1 MNSKTQDNLIA
12 AIRKNIP
19 EGTNL
24 TNYLSDILNIG
35 RESVYRRLRGE
46 ISFTFEEVANLSYNL
61 NISIDNLIGMKKDS
75 SALFNIHMLQKI
87 DYFDIYVNKMLEYGR
102 LFNETSAKMPTKARM
117 SVNTLPYFFHI
128 NYEALSKLRIYKWL
142 YQNQKIKPGDKY
154 ADFIL
159 PQKVFDAHRKFFQDI
174 QIVPNITIIMDNN
187 VFWSVTKDIEYF
199 LKRNLLSDEEFSVLK
214 KELHG
219 IVDFIEKMST
229 EGKCP
234 YGAEA
239 EMYISAV
246 DLEASYL
253 HYEYGDNQFSQVRI
267 YSISAI
273 DSFDLGIC
281 KIQKEWIE
289 SQKRYS
295 VLISGSGEMQRFE
308 YMNKQREYIENMSKE
323 GRWI

>member
-1 MNSKTQDNLIA
+1 MNNKLQDNLIA
-12 AIRKNIP
+12 TIREAIP

-24 TNYLSDILNIG
+24 TNYLSDMLNIG

-46 ISFTFEEVANLSYNL
+46 INFTFEEIVILSREL
-61 NISIDNLIGMKKDS
+61 NFSLDNLVGVKKDAN
-75 SALFNIHMLQKI
+75 ALFNIHMLQKI
-87 DYFDIYVNKMLEYGR
+87 DYFDIYVNKILEYGK
-102 LFNETSAKMPTKARM
+102 LFRETSAQMQTRARM
-117 SVNTLPYFFHI
+117 SVNTIPYFFHI
-128 NYEALSKLRIYKWL
+128 SYEALSKLRIYKWL

-154 ADFIL
+154 SDFML
-159 PQKVFDAHRKFFQDI
+159 PKKIYDAHDVFFKDI
-174 QIVPNITIIMDNN
+174 QTVPNITIIMDNN

-199 LKRNLLSDEEFSVLK
+199 LKRNLLSDDDLIVLK
-214 KELHG
+214 KELHRM
-219 IVDFIEKMST
+219 VDVIEKMAT
-229 EGKCP
+229 EGICRNGVKV
-234 YGAEA
+234 

-253 HYEYGDNQFSQVRI
+253 HYEYGENQFAQVRI

-281 KIQKEWIE
+281 EIQKLWME

-295 VLISGSGEMQRFE
+295 VLISESGEMQRFE
-308 YMNKQREYIENMSKE
+308 YMNKQREYIENISKE

>member
-1 MNSKTQDNLIA
+1 MNNKIQDVLIA
-12 AIRKNIP
+12 KIR
-19 EGTNL
+19 ESVSEDTNL

-46 ISFTFEEVANLSYNL
+46 INFTFEEVAILSDNLGF
-61 NISIDNLIGMKKDS
+61 SIDNMLGVKKGS
-75 SALFNIHMLQKI
+75 NALFNIHMLQKI
-87 DYFDIYVNKMLEYGR
+87 DYIDIYVNKMLDYGK
-102 LFNETSAKMPTKARM
+102 LFRETSAQMTTKARI
-117 SVNTLPYFFHI
+117 SANTLPYFFHI
-128 NYEALSKLRIYKWL
+128 SYEALSKLRIYKWL

-154 ADFIL
+154 ADFLL
-159 PQKVFDAHRKFFQDI
+159 PKKVLDAHHTFHQDI
-174 QIVPNITIIMDNN
+174 QTVPHITMIMDNN

-199 LKRNLLSDEEFSVLK
+199 LKRNLLSDDDLLVLK
-214 KELHG
+214 QEMHRM
-219 IVDFIEKMST
+219 VDILEKMAT
-229 EGKCP
+229 EEICRNGV
-234 YGAEA
+234 EV

-253 HYEYGDNQFSQVRI
+253 HYEYGENQFSQVRI

-273 DSFDLGIC
+273 DSFDPGVC
-281 KIQKEWIE
+281 RIQKQWME

-308 YMNKQREYIENMSKE
+308 YMNKQREYIDSISKE

>member
-1 MNSKTQDNLIA
+1 MNNKLQDNLITT
-12 AIRKNIP
+12 IRDTVP

-24 TNYLSDILNIG
+24 TNYLSDTLNIG

-46 ISFTFEEVANLSYNL
+46 INFTFEEIAILSREL
-61 NISIDNLIGMKKDS
+61 NFSLDNLIGIKKGS
-75 SALFNIHMLQKI
+75 NALFNIHMLQKI
-87 DYFDIYVNKMLEYGR
+87 DYFDIYVNKMLEYGKMFR
-102 LFNETSAKMPTKARM
+102 ESSAQMPTKARL
-117 SVNTLPYFFHI
+117 SANTIPYFFHV

-159 PQKVFDAHRKFFQDI
+159 PQKVLDAHHSFHKDI
-174 QIVPNITIIMDNN
+174 QTVRNIAIIMDNN
-187 VFWSVTKDIEYF
+187 VFWSVTKEIEYF
-199 LKRNLLSDEEFSVLK
+199 LKRNLLSDDDLIVLK
-214 KELHG
+214 KELHRM
-219 IVDFIEKMST
+219 VDAIEKMAIN
-229 EGKCP
+229 GICGNGVKI
-234 YGAEA
+234 

-253 HYEYGDNQFSQVRI
+253 HYEYGDNQFAQVRI

-273 DSFDLGIC
+273 DSFDPGIC
-281 KIQKEWIE
+281 EIQKKWME

-295 VLISGSGEMQRFE
+295 VLISESGEMQRFE
-308 YMNKQREYIENMSKE
+308 YMNKQREYIENISKE

>member
-1 MNSKTQDNLIA
+1 MNNKIQENLIA
-12 AIRKNIP
+12 TIREVIP

-46 ISFTFEEVANLSYNL
+46 INFTFEEVAILSKEL
-61 NISIDNLIGMKKDS
+61 NFSLDNLIGIKKDS
-75 SALFNIHMLQKI
+75 NALFNIHMLQKM
-87 DYFDIYVNKMLEYGR
+87 DYFDIYVNKILEYGK
-102 LFNETSAKMPTKARM
+102 LFRESSAQMQTRARM
-117 SVNTLPYFFHI
+117 SVNTIPYFFHI
-128 NYEALSKLRIYKWL
+128 SYEALSKLRIYKWL

-154 ADFIL
+154 SDFLL
-159 PQKVFDAHRKFFQDI
+159 PKRIYDTHDAFFKDI
-174 QIVPNITIIMDNN
+174 QTVPNITIIMDNN

-199 LKRNLLSDEEFSVLK
+199 LKRNLLSDDDLIILK
-214 KELHG
+214 KELHRM
-219 IVDFIEKMST
+219 VDVIEKMAT
-229 EGKCP
+229 EGVCRNGVKV
-234 YGAEA
+234 

-253 HYEYGDNQFSQVRI
+253 HYEYGDNQFAQVRI

-273 DSFDLGIC
+273 DSFDPGIC
-281 KIQKEWIE
+281 TIQKQWME

-295 VLISGSGEMQRFE
+295 VLISESGEMQRFE
-308 YMNKQREYIENMSKE
+308 YMNKQREYIDNISKE

>member
-1 MNSKTQDNLIA
+1 MNNKIQENLIA
-12 AIRKNIP
+12 TIRETIP

-46 ISFTFEEVANLSYNL
+46 INFTFEEVAILSKEL
-61 NISIDNLIGMKKDS
+61 NFSLDNLIGINKDS
-75 SALFNIHMLQKI
+75 NALFNIHMLQKI
-87 DYFDIYVNKMLEYGR
+87 DYFDIYVNKIMEYGK
-102 LFNETSAKMPTKARM
+102 LFRESSAQMPTRARM
-117 SVNTLPYFFHI
+117 SVNTIPYFFHI
-128 NYEALSKLRIYKWL
+128 SYEALSKLRIYKWL

-154 ADFIL
+154 SDFLL
-159 PQKVFDAHRKFFQDI
+159 PKKIYDTHDAFFKDI
-174 QIVPNITIIMDNN
+174 QTVPNITIIMDNN

-199 LKRNLLSDEEFSVLK
+199 LKRNLLSDDDLIILK
-214 KELHG
+214 KELHRM
-219 IVDFIEKMST
+219 VDVIEKMAT
-229 EGKCP
+229 EGVCRNGVKV
-234 YGAEA
+234 

-253 HYEYGDNQFSQVRI
+253 HYEYGDNQFAQVRI

-273 DSFDLGIC
+273 DSFDPGIC
-281 KIQKEWIE
+281 TIQKQWME

-295 VLISGSGEMQRFE
+295 VLISESGEMQRFE
-308 YMNKQREYIENMSKE
+308 YMNKQREYIDNISKE

>member
-1 MNSKTQDNLIA
+1 MNNKMQDDLIA
-12 AIRKNIP
+12 RVRESIP
-19 EGTNL
+19 KGENL
-24 TNYLSDILNIG
+24 TNYLSDMLNIG

-46 ISFTFEEVANLSYNL
+46 IKFTFDEVATLSQNL
-61 NISIDNLIGMKKDS
+61 NFSIDNLIGIKKDA

-102 LFNETSAKMPTKARM
+102 MFRETSAQMKTKARI
-117 SVNTLPYFFHI
+117 SANTIPYFFHVS
-128 NYEALSKLRIYKWL
+128 YEALSKLRIYKWL

-159 PQKVFDAHRKFFQDI
+159 PQKVLDAHNTFYLDI
-174 QIVPNITIIMDNN
+174 QMVPNITIIMDNN
-187 VFWSVTKDIEYF
+187 VFWSVTKEIEYF
-199 LKRNLLSDEEFSVLK
+199 WKRHLLSDDDVIVLK
-214 KELHG
+214 KELHRM
-219 IVDFIEKMST
+219 VDIIEKMAT
-229 EGKCP
+229 EGLCRN
-234 YGAEA
+234 GVQV

-253 HYEYGDNQFSQVRI
+253 HYEYGDKQFAQVRI

-273 DSFDLGIC
+273 DSFDSGIC
-281 KIQKEWIE
+281 TIQKQWME

-295 VLISGSGEMQRFE
+295 VLISESGEMQRFE
-308 YMNKQREYIENMSKE
+308 YMDKQREYIDKISQE